1 MKNETYKKNLTR
13 TAKFFAFTFCTR
25 KSIYIP
31 RKYGL
36 EKCNS
41 NNYISSKVFFVL
53 QNISNKVMKHQRLY
67 KSAMVLQTSY
77 FEPKY
82 LAVDYVFNVG
92 FDSNGLFFQT
102 SEKYFQFRK

>member
-1 MKNETYKKNLTR
+1 MKNEKYKKKLTR
-13 TAKFFAFTFCTR
+13 TAKFFTFTFCIR
-25 KSIYIP
+25 KSIYIA
-31 RKYGL
+31 RKYSL
-36 EKCNS
+36 EKCSS

-67 KSAMVLQTSY
+67 KSAVVLQTSY

-82 LAVDYVFNVG
+82 LAIDYIFNVG